1 MNNFNIKD
9 AAIYVGTYHKYNC
22 GSLYGK
28 WMKLADYAD
37 KEEFYKACA
46 ELHKDES
53 DPEFMFQDWEYIP
66 EGMCGESWV
75 SEKVWELFDLD
86 DEEIEIGD
94 ATTADDIDGW
104 DSLTHVQ
111 LIVAVEEA
119 FNCKFSVA
127 ETIKLKNVGEFIRL
141 IERKAANA

>member
-1 MNNFNIKD
+1 MDLEEIRK
-9 AAIYVGTYHKYNC
+9 
-22 GSLYGK
+22 
-28 WMKLADYAD
+28 KL
-37 KEEFYKACA
+37 ENV
-46 ELHKDES
+46 
-53 DPEFMFQDWEYIP
+53 FQT
-66 EGMCGESWV
+66 V
-75 SEKVWELFDLD
+75 FD